1 MAESI
6 TQVGV
11 EPAVAVW
18 EEGDDGESSCEV
30 DEESESAPGRVS
42 APSGWIH
49 FANASGAPTEMARQ
63 MGRKTGALVGDG
75 PLAFLNTHL
84 ARELRRLSAGQ
95 LGDLVDWATRRCS
108 TDPIADGYRRSCG
121 PIIEAFAEQI
131 PLTAE
136 TLVETWAAPEAF
148 AWLAASIRQV
158 AGPGAL
164 PRRLAAPISR
174 AVSAVARPP
183 AGETT
188 LHAHNLDARGI
199 GHWERTT
206 TVHCYHPEDGLDYLA
221 VGPAGVVGAG
231 LAAMNAAG
239 LTIAAHPHL
248 VGRVDVE
255 ATPVGVAAEHVIRR
269 ARSISEAVDILRE
282 YAPVGGWS
290 YVLTEGDSGAC
301 AIYETM
307 PGDEY
312 LERLAPDQSVLGY
325 AGAFRGESL
334 AAAEF
339 DGVAEGPHDGGRR
352 RRRLEELVRAAGC
365 AGVVDMAEAL
375 GDVRASEGGE
385 RRLAGGSVA
394 SVQTVQSVVF
404 EPEHRRVWVG
414 AGDSPAARSWMVPFR
429 LGARAPSV
437 GGAPDR
443 RQKPFHPTPGWER
456 TPHGRAFGLY
466 RDACRQ
472 SVEGES
478 PKRLLI
484 QIEHALALYPG
495 DPALHVLAG
504 LLAMRAGRPRR
515 AEGAF
520 RGALERLEDR
530 ARRAEVRLYLAHTL
544 DLQDQRA
551 SAKTIYAQVLAT
563 EGVDPRVRRRA
574 RVGRWWAF
582 SEARAADLQVDLV
595 DVGAL

>member
-6 TQVGV
+6 TEVGV
-11 EPAVAVW
+11 EPAVAAW
-18 EEGDDGESSCEV
+18 DDDGGGEPICEV
-30 DEESESAPGRVS
+30 DQESEKAPGRVT
-42 APSGWIH
+42 APSGGVH
-49 FANASGAPTEMARQ
+49 FANAAGSPVAMARQ
-63 MGRKTGALVGDG
+63 LGRKTGALVADG

-95 LGDLVDWATRRCS
+95 LEDLVDWATRRFS

-121 PIIEAFAEQI
+121 SIVEAFAGQT
-131 PLTAE
+131 PLNAE
-136 TLVETWAAPEAF
+136 TLVDTWVAPETF
-148 AWLAASIRQV
+148 AWLVASIREV
-158 AGPGAL
+158 AGPAAL
-164 PRRLAAPISR
+164 PRRLAPPISR
-174 AVSAVARPP
+174 AISAVARPP
-183 AGETT
+183 SAETT

-206 TVHCYHPEDGLDYLA
+206 TVHCYHPESGLDYLS
-221 VGPAGVVGAG
+221 VGPAGLVGAG

-248 VGRVDVE
+248 VERVDVDG
-255 ATPVGVAAEHVIRR
+255 TPVGVAAERVMRR
-269 ARSISEAVDILRE
+269 ARSIEEAVDILRE
-282 YAPVGGWS
+282 HAPVGGWS

-301 AIYETM
+301 AVYETM
-307 PGDEY
+307 PGDEH
-312 LERLAPDQSVLGY
+312 LERLSRDRSVLGH
-325 AGAFRGESL
+325 AGSFRGGRLGE
-334 AAAEF
+334 AEF
-339 DGVAEGPHDGGRR
+339 DGEAEGPGDGGAR
-352 RRRLEELVRAAGC
+352 RRRLEELVRAAGSP
-365 AGVVDMAEAL
+365 GVVEMAEAL
-375 GDVRASEGGE
+375 GDVRDPGGGG

-414 AGDSPAARSWMVPFR
+414 AGDSPAARTWMVPFR
-429 LGARAPSV
+429 LTSA
-437 GGAPDR
+437 GGGPDR
-443 RQKPFHPTPGWER
+443 TQSPFHPTPGWER

-472 SVEGES
+472 SVEGE
-478 PKRLLI
+478 PAKRLLI

-504 LLAMRAGRPRR
+504 LLALRAGRSRR
-515 AEGAF
+515 AEGAL
-520 RGALERLEDR
+520 RGAIDRLEGR

-551 SAKTIYAQVLAT
+551 SAKKMYAEVRDT

-582 SEARAADLQVDLV
+582 SEARAADLPVDLV
-595 DVGAL
+595 DVGAI